1 MLLKSR
7 QLPSTKIVPIRK
19 FDRQLQDL
27 YVRKIAVEQLIRN
40 LEDYQRFQAARFA
53 QPANQ
58 LTA

>member
-1 MLLKSR
+1 MLLKHH
-7 QLPSTKIVPIRK
+7 QLNSAKIVPIRK

-40 LEDYQRFQAARFA
+40 LEDYQRFRSARFA